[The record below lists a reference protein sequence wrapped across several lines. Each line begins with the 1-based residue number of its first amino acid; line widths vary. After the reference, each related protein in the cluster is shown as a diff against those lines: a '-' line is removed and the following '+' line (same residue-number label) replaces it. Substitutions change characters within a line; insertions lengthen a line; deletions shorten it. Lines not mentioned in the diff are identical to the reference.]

1 MKENFTVA
9 NVRVTDKKVTESG
22 LPLWAAF
29 VCRKKRG
36 QKEALPRQVAWG
48 CILLKGFLFDQVLC
62 FFLNS
67 PTFLLFILCFSGFF
81 LLSSWKAWG
90 CILWSAIYGYF
101 SSQVLAQEI
110 NPHLGRRFADRKR
123 SFCETVGS
131 ACQHDTQITG
141 WSVCFFASLL
151 FASLLFALC
160 FVYFLPSLCI
170 GMYGS
175 HFDWMISSEPI
186 SFQQKAN

>member
-1 MKENFTVA
+1 MHRYNERKFYCGKCPSYRQKSHGIRTPFMS
-9 NVRVTDKKVTESG
+9 RFC
-22 LPLWAAF
+22 LP
-29 VCRKKRG
+29 
-36 QKEALPRQVAWG
+36 KEAWAERSASKAGSLRLHPPEGLFVWS
-48 CILLKGFLFDQVLC
+48 GFV

-81 LLSSWKAWG
+81 LL
-90 CILWSAIYGYF
+90 

>member
-1 MKENFTVA
+1 MSRFCLPKEAWAERSASKAGSLRLHPPEGLFVW
-9 NVRVTDKKVTESG
+9 SG
-22 LPLWAAF
+22 F
-29 VCRKKRG
+29 VC
-36 QKEALPRQVAWG
+36 
-48 CILLKGFLFDQVLC
+48 
-62 FFLNS
+62 FLNS

-175 HFDWMISSEPI
+175 TFWLDDIIGAYLLPAKGELICTAMAAH
-186 SFQQKAN
+186 N